1 MVHLSEWPFTCPV
14 TADGLV
20 NAIPKHFY
28 VVVGVKL
35 LVSLTSL
42 VTSPAGGSVSD
53 SGIDPE

>member
-1 MVHLSEWPFTCPV
+1 MAAVE
-14 TADGLV
+14 
-20 NAIPKHFY
+20 AIPKHFY
-28 VVVGVKL
+28 VVVVVKL